1 MKNNLVLGLDLD
13 GTLADHTDIKLSLA
27 KEFGF
32 DLPAHQTAS
41 EVIKDIIPEA
51 HYKEFQR
58 KLYAELSHLSQKMD
72 FVEEA
77 LKDLRNLGWN
87 FILVSRRKAD
97 GHASARR
104 WLNTN
109 LNGLIPENKI
119 FFVEEDADKNIVCEN
134 ESVTAFVDDQTEVLR
149 YLNPS
154 ITRILIDPFGNWDN
168 KPSEDFI
175 KRVKSWRDIP
185 PLLSSL
191 K

>member
-13 GTLADHTDIKLSLA
+13 GTLADHTEITLSLA

-58 KLYAELSHLSQKMD
+58 KLYAELSHLAKKMD

-77 LKDLRNLGWN
+77 LKDIQSLGWN
-87 FILVSRRKAD
+87 FILVSRRKTD
-97 GHASARR
+97 GHASAQA
-104 WLNTN
+104 WLKQH
-109 LNGLIPENKI
+109 LPGFIPKEKI
-119 FFVEEDADKNIVCEN
+119 FFVEEDSDKNIVCER
-134 ESVTAFVDDQTEVLR
+134 ESVLAFVDDQTGVLQ

-154 ITRILIDPFGNWDN
+154 MLRILIDPFGNWDN
-168 KPSEDFI
+168 NPPKDFI
-175 KRVKSWRDIP
+175 RVKSWHDIP
-185 PLLSSL
+185 PILSDL